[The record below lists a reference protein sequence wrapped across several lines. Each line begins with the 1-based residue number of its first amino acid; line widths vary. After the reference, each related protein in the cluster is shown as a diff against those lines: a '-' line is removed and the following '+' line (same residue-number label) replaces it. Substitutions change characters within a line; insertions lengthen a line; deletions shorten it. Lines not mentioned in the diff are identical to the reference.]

1 MRRVWEICG
10 WMTRHSEG
18 GRWAEREPTGP
29 RRPWMRPALRAPRIP
44 LRTPAVTA
52 TDRGVAGAGTGGGHQ
67 AAQASAMPLGRRP
80 CRPGAAALATATSS
94 GGLERHWP

>member
-1 MRRVWEICG
+1 M
-10 WMTRHSEG
+10 
-18 GRWAEREPTGP
+18 GRAGADRAAPT
-29 RRPWMRPALRAPRIP
+29 MDTCASAPARIP

>member
-18 GRWAEREPTGP
+18 GRWAEREPTG
-29 RRPWMRPALRAPRIP
+29 RADHGYGASAPARIP